1 MQPQSTPRSLS
12 PHTTGPALR
21 NWYLSLAN
29 HDPRDTKGHLEG
41 IAICLLLIGLYVQ
54 DGPESAL
61 TDNGLH
67 AKVGIWKGVIQDLLG
82 VREAEK

>member
-1 MQPQSTPRSLS
+1 
-12 PHTTGPALR
+12 
-21 NWYLSLAN
+21 
-29 HDPRDTKGHLEG
+29 LEG